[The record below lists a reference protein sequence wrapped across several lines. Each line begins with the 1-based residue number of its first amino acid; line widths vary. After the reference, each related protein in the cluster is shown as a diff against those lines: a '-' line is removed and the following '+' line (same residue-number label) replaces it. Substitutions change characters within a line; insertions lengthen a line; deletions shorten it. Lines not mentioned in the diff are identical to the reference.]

1 VREIKALT
9 SLRGIAAMMVVT
21 QHFSATAQSHAA
33 VTIPSLVP
41 HGYMAVSLFFVLSGF
56 IMAYTYHAD
65 FALRG
70 MLAMPSF
77 LLKRAARILPLNTAV
92 VIAIVAAGMA
102 SEVLLGRNIF
112 YDSANIAYD
121 VLCNLLLVQGIG
133 LGSNLNGPSWSISTE
148 AVAYLLFPGFLAI
161 ALSRR
166 TIVAVAAAV
175 ISVGALFVM
184 SLNHH
189 RLGLD
194 VSTIEGEMSLCF
206 LQFVLGLLTFRV
218 VQLAAVRTRLQGS
231 WPALLAAGW
240 VAVFLCLRL
249 DFLAAIAFPAVVGT
263 LACSKGRVADFL
275 STGVPYFLG
284 EISFSIYLIHDP
296 CRPLALELLRALHPA
311 LLGAI
316 PALGFALLASIMIVP
331 LAWVAY
337 LVVER
342 PGRRAVR
349 GLAMILVQPAA

>member
-33 VTIPSLVP
+33 VTIPSFVP

-70 MLAMPSF
+70 VPAMPSF

-112 YDSANIAYD
+112 YDSANIVYD
-121 VLCNLLLVQGIG
+121 VLCNLLLLQGIG

-166 TIVAVAAAV
+166 TVIAISAAI

-184 SLNHH
+184 SLK
-189 RLGLD
+189 LGRRD
-194 VSTIEGEMSLCF
+194 DRRRNV
-206 LQFVLGLLTFRV
+206 
-218 VQLAAVRTRLQGS
+218 
-231 WPALLAAGW
+231 ALLFAIRPGPSHLSGRPTGCCAKAPSGELARAAGRW
-240 VAVFLCLRL
+240 MGCGLSV
-249 DFLAAIAFPAVVGT
+249 PA
-263 LACSKGRVADFL
+263 S
-275 STGVPYFLG
+275 
-284 EISFSIYLIHDP
+284 
-296 CRPLALELLRALHPA
+296 
-311 LLGAI
+311 
-316 PALGFALLASIMIVP
+316 
-331 LAWVAY
+331 
-337 LVVER
+337 
-342 PGRRAVR
+342 
-349 GLAMILVQPAA
+349 